1 MKSDLLTWIEING
14 SALLANVQQFRHL
27 LARNVQLMPVIKSNA
42 YGHGMAEVAS
52 LLAKSPV
59 VDKLA
64 VVSLREALAVREQG
78 IEVPLFVLSYADWF
92 SEQGH
97 QAIDLGIRKGIE
109 FPVYSFRVL
118 DLLAVRAA
126 HCKKMVKIHVKIDTG
141 TSRVGFFA
149 HELPDILQRVG
160 KHKQLQLTGLWTPLG
175 RAENT
180 DDSFN
185 ALQLNAFSRLISLCK
200 KQGFTA
206 IQYHA
211 SASAALMWQKNPD
224 CNLGRLGISLY
235 GLWPSPKIHDW
246 MRRHVPNFTLRPV
259 MSWKTRLI
267 QIKDIPQGSFVSYD
281 GTYQVRRLTRLAIL
295 PIGYFEG
302 FDRGLSNKAHV
313 LVRGS
318 KAPVLGR
325 VCMNLTMVDVTDVAG
340 VTEGD
345 EAVIIGSQGED
356 HISAEMMAEWAGTI
370 NYEVVSR
377 IHPSIPRFVI

>member
-1 MKSDLLTWIEING
+1 MKPDLLTWIEING

-160 KHKQLQLTGLWTPLG
+160 KHKQLQLTGLWTHLA
-175 RAENT
+175 RTENP

-200 KQGFTA
+200 KQGFNA

-246 MRRHVPNFTLRPV
+246 MRR
-259 MSWKTRLI
+259 
-267 QIKDIPQGSFVSYD
+267 
-281 GTYQVRRLTRLAIL
+281 
-295 PIGYFEG
+295 
-302 FDRGLSNKAHV
+302 
-313 LVRGS
+313 
-318 KAPVLGR
+318 
-325 VCMNLTMVDVTDVAG
+325 
-340 VTEGD
+340 
-345 EAVIIGSQGED
+345 
-356 HISAEMMAEWAGTI
+356 
-370 NYEVVSR
+370 
-377 IHPSIPRFVI
+377 